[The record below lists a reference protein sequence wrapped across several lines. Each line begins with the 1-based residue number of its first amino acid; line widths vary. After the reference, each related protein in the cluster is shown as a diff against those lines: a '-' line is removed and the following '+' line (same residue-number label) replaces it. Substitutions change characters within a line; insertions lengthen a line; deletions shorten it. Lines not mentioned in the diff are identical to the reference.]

1 MKLHHL
7 GRPLAVPVKL
17 IGVFTVKFAC
27 SFRQQIQS
35 TQYWILAVAVLAATL
50 LSGNAQAVPA
60 FARQTGQNCLAC
72 HAGGQF
78 PELTPYGRL
87 FKLTGYTIGKR
98 SIPLAVMGVFG
109 STNGKGPTSTGP
121 GHTGSDGS
129 LTFYTGSLFVAG
141 KITDNSGV
149 FAQFTYNN
157 YSGDTG
163 ASGQLGSDN
172 TDFRYADQMVNGD
185 QNLIYGFDLNNNPG
199 VQDVWNSTPAWGYGV
214 VPISTGAGSA
224 IGPLINGGLA
234 QQAVGTGAYL
244 YWNKTVYAEISGYR
258 TGDGVYSFMTQGN
271 GQQVNL
277 KGENPYL
284 RLALTHEWGAQN
296 IMVGYS
302 YFDVEQYTDPTRTL
316 TDHYRDNTVDFQY
329 QYLLDPHTFTAEVT
343 RTNETVNYA
352 DGGSVPDTVN
362 SLMAKASYTYE
373 AKYGAALSY
382 FNLSNS
388 SNNAGLVN
396 NGTLSPTTELLSQ
409 AGTEGWTPEIF
420 WLPIQNVRVGLQYT
434 MFDKVNGVASGPST
448 GTYNGKASGDN
459 ALVFYVWGAF
469 GN

>member
-1 MKLHHL
+1 MNSYPTQLDC
-7 GRPLAVPVKL
+7 AAVKL
-17 IGVFTVKFAC
+17 FRYCCRRLFGVKPF
-27 SFRQQIQS
+27 II
-35 TQYWILAVAVLAATL
+35 YTL
-50 LSGNAQAVPA
+50 LLTTALLSVNARAVPA

-109 STNGKGPTSTGP
+109 ASTVKGAPTTGA
-121 GHTGSDGS
+121 GHTANDGT
-129 LTFYTGSLFVAG
+129 LTFDTGSLFVAG
-141 KITDNSGV
+141 KITDKSGL
-149 FAQFTYNN
+149 FAQITYDN
-157 YSGDTG
+157 YAGDTS
-163 ASGQLGSDN
+163 ASGHVFSDN
-172 TDFRYADQMVNGD
+172 TDFRYADRIIDTSQD
-185 QNLIYGFDLNNNPG
+185 LIYGFDLNNNPG
-199 VQDVWNSTPAWGYGV
+199 VQDVWNSTPAWGYNV
-214 VPISTGAGSA
+214 VPISTGFGSA
-224 IGPLINGGLA
+224 VGPLINGTLA
-234 QQAVGTGAYL
+234 SQVAGTGAYL
-244 YWNKTVYAEISGYR
+244 YWDKTVYAEISGYR

-271 GQQVNL
+271 GQQIYI

-296 IMVGYS
+296 VMIGYS

-316 TDHYRDNTVDFQY
+316 TNHYRDNTVDFQY
-329 QYLLDPHTFTAEVT
+329 QYLLDPHTFTAEIT
-343 RTNETVNYA
+343 RTNETVNYGDA
-352 DGGSVPDTVN
+352 GALPDTVN
-362 SLMAKASYTYE
+362 SLLAKASYTYE

-382 FNLSNS
+382 FNISNS
-388 SNNAGLVN
+388 SNNMVG
-396 NGTLSPTTELLSQ
+396 GTLNPMLASASEMAGQ

-434 MFDKVNGVASGPST
+434 MFDRVNGVASGLGT

-459 ALVFYVWGAF
+459 AVVFYVWGAF